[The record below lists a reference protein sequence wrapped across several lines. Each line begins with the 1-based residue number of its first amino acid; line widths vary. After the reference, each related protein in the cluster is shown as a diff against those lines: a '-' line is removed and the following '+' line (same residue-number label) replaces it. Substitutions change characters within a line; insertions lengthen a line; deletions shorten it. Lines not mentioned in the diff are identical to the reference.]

1 MPILRPKKFRHGAVP
16 LREVCRQHNIRRE
29 LESPPYSLFYAVEN
43 ELDNCRGL
51 RLKED
56 CYISIFV
63 LKKYSGRKEGQFRPR
78 AVTISCIND
87 ALDDGGYNNE
97 EMETRKHT
105 RTVVSSGTVPNYVP
119 HVISCTQR
127 QKRAIGAVII
137 HKEKKCHFLCV
148 KK

>member
-1 MPILRPKKFRHGAVP
+1 
-16 LREVCRQHNIRRE
+16 
-29 LESPPYSLFYAVEN
+29 
-43 ELDNCRGL
+43 
-51 RLKED
+51 
-56 CYISIFV
+56 
-63 LKKYSGRKEGQFRPR
+63 LKKYSGRKEGQFQPR

-97 EMETRKHT
+97 EMETRKHA

-119 HVISCTQR
+119 DVISCTQR

-137 HKEKKCHFLCV
+137 NKEKKCHFLCV